1 MLKERKVLQQEYK
14 VVKGKI
20 TEGFGDYILGWYSYL
35 SDGINRDIAIEND
48 ETQKQI
54 NEEEYFFTEFEAS
67 EAVLTDEDDVFDSVQ
82 GVFLTFNLNIL
93 NTLKYFDIDYG
104 KHFFKEKEFLN
115 QIENIFKRYN
125 LIQKENDH
133 EISIQKKG
141 YLRVI
146 LLDRKLD
153 ENTLACTN
161 EILDFIRNYQEEKN
175 IHITRM
181 FGSYILIANVSGNLK
196 AITATNVPIEY
207 CPLMYNLLKEVGG
220 SSSLQLIS
228 ALKNRNKIEQ
238 RNAMCELINE
248 VVIKGGYFDT
258 NRPLN
263 SCEAN
268 VLFGASETIFSA
280 FKSNLID
287 ASVIVSNNLG
297 TIITTNAES
306 TQGAVKRM
314 TGLFYTSPSKTIE
327 NTAQQEGII
336 PVFPYTAEIDQL
348 EGVKK
353 AIALGYK
360 RIAVSVA
367 GSDNYLHKELA
378 NLERDGIVIY
388 KFGLCS
394 TGISHETA
402 MIMKEYADVVWS
414 CASKE
419 VKEYIEPNA
428 VLQVGV
434 KIPVHVMTKKGGEII
449 KNHLQYMYK
458 ENNEKIELAMGEDKN
473 VILNEH
479 GQMRILKKKE
489 VLKCNDCPLP
499 CI

>member
-1 MLKERKVLQQEYK
+1 MK
-14 VVKGKI
+14 
-20 TEGFGDYILGWYSYL
+20 S
-35 SDGINRDIAIEND
+35 DIAIEND

-54 NEEEYFFTEFEAS
+54 NEEDYFFTEFTAS
-67 EAVLTDEDDVFDSVQ
+67 EDVLTYDEDTFSSELQ

-93 NTLKYFDIDYG
+93 NTVKYFGMDYT
-104 KHFFKEKEFLN
+104 KLFFKKEEFLLP
-115 QIENIFKRYN
+115 IENILKKYN
-125 LIQKENDH
+125 FIQKDDGH
-133 EISIQKKG
+133 EISIQKEG

-146 LLDRKLD
+146 LLNKKLD
-153 ENTLACTN
+153 NNILSCTN
-161 EILDFIRNYQEEKN
+161 EILEFIRSYQEEKN

-181 FGSYILIANVSGNLK
+181 FGSYILLANVDGNLK
-196 AITATNVPIEY
+196 AIEATNIPIEY
-207 CPLMYNLLKEVGG
+207 CPLMYKLLTEVGG
-220 SSSLQLIS
+220 ENSLSLIES
-228 ALKNRNKIEQ
+228 LNTRNKIDQ
-238 RNAMCELINE
+238 QLAMCELVNE

-268 VLFGASETIFSA
+268 VLFGASETISSA
-280 FKSNLID
+280 FKSNMID
-287 ASVIVSNNLG
+287 AAVIVSNNLG
-297 TIITTNAES
+297 TIITTNAEG

-327 NTAQQEGII
+327 KTAQQEGII

-367 GSDNYLHKELA
+367 GNDNYLHKELA
-378 NLERDGIVIY
+378 NLEQNGVIIY

-394 TGISHETA
+394 TGIQHETA
-402 MIMKEYADVVWS
+402 MIMKDYADVVWS

-428 VLQVGV
+428 LLQVGI
-434 KIPVHVMTKKGGEII
+434 KIPVHVMTKKGSEII

-458 ENNEKIELAMGEDKN
+458 ENNEEIELEAGDNKN
-473 VILNEH
+473 VILNDN
-479 GQMRILKKKE
+479 GQMRILKKKD
-489 VLKCNDCPLP
+489 VSKCNDCPRP